1 MPCFKKP
8 RSKLGKFIDAHDLKQ
23 IEVAK
28 VSGVKEAT
36 LSRVCNISSVSPTA
50 KNASKILR
58 ALRKLT
64 GKMLITLIFG
74 LREVTQLFIR
84 HPVVGMFAYIRHIS

>member
-1 MPCFKKP
+1 VAPMPCFKKP

-64 GKMLITLIFG
+64 KKNVDYTDFW
-74 LREVTQLFIR
+74 
-84 HPVVGMFAYIRHIS
+84 A